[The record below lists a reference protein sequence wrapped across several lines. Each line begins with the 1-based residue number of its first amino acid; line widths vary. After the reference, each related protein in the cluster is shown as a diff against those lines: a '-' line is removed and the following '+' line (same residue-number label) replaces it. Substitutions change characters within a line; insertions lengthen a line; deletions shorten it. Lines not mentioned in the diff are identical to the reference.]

1 MDNLEHRAVIKFF
14 VKKGLTPIEIFTEMK
29 NVLDDNAPS
38 YTTVK
43 KWAAEFKHGHTSLQ
57 DNSRSGRPKTATTE
71 EIMIKVHNIVL
82 QDRRLKVSEIARD
95 VGISDERVHHILTK
109 ELGMKKLSARWVPR
123 LLTESLKHI
132 RMQDS
137 QDCLDRFKKNTTDFI
152 RRFVTTDETWIHH
165 YTPESKEQSEQ
176 WKRSGSPP
184 PKKAKSILSAGK
196 VMASIFWDAK
206 GILLVNYLPRGR
218 TITGQY
224 YSNLLD
230 QLVEA
235 IREKRPDDELIAA
248 VNVYFEDLQE
258 KDFRDGITGL
268 EHRWMN
274 CIEVQGDY
282 VEK

>member
-109 ELGMKKLSARWVPR
+109 ELGMKKLFIKKKIIFHQDNARPHTSG
-123 LLTESLKHI
+123 LTMAKIAE
-132 RMQDS
+132 
-137 QDCLDRFKKNTTDFI
+137 FKF
-152 RRFVTTDETWIHH
+152 
-165 YTPESKEQSEQ
+165 
-176 WKRSGSPP
+176 
-184 PKKAKSILSAGK
+184 
-196 VMASIFWDAK
+196 
-206 GILLVNYLPRGR
+206 
-218 TITGQY
+218 
-224 YSNLLD
+224 NLLPQPAYSPD
-230 QLVEA
+230 LA
-235 IREKRPDDELIAA
+235 PSDFHLFPKLKKFLRGCRFSSDDELIAA